1 MLLESIYC
9 FDIAFYFS
17 IKEINYHYIL
27 ICTIF
32 YLKQVLL
39 IFSIHNILQILPILI
54 LFHDLIDFH
63 QLFFADPS
71 IQICDFFQTGNFA
84 MLMLFHCLHKI
95 CSIHKTLVCTGIQPG
110 KSLSKQLYIQRTIFQ
125 IDTVQIC
132 DFQFS
137 TIRRFQIFCEFNNSI
152 VIEIKTCHT
161 VIALW
166 MLRFFFDRN
175 RFAVFVKL
183 NNTKTL
189 RIIYIVPNT
198 VAPLPFCAFSTA
210 AFKRLFKPCPVK
222 ILSPSTMATQ
232 SSPIKSSPMINA

>member
-1 MLLESIYC
+1 MFLGEIFIILMLYFVSSIQR
-9 FDIAFYFS
+9 F
-17 IKEINYHYIL
+17 NYNYLL

-39 IFSIHNILQILPILI
+39 IFPIHNILQILPILI

-95 CSIHKTLVCTGIQPG
+95 CSIYQTFMCTGIQPG

-125 IDTVQIC
+125 INTVQIC

-166 MLRFFFDRN
+166 MLRFFLDGN

-189 RIIYIVPNT
+189 RIIYIVT
-198 VAPLPFCAFSTA
+198 EYRGSLA
-210 AFKRLFKPCPVK
+210 
-222 ILSPSTMATQ
+222 ILCIFHCCFQTL
-232 SSPIKSSPMINA
+232 I